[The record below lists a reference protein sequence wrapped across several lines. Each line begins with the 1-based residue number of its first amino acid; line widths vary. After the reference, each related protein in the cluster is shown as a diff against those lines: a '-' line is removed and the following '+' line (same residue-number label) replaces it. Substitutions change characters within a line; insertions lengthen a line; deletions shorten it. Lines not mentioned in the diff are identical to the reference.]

1 MVWNSA
7 LNAAVIQITQVRR
20 SSILWAGCLEASRSD
35 AVAVLPS
42 RSTVQSHPIGRLVSV
57 LSGVH
62 WIPRIGVR
70 FFLPW
75 ESRSEKKTAC
85 GSWSVGDML
94 LSSVQCWASAGE
106 RCSRAFSVL
115 QQAITRR
122 LDLGLR
128 DLQRRYRFDGGMF
141 RDICWD

>member
-1 MVWNSA
+1 MELFFKCCSDTNNPGEKIEYA
-7 LNAAVIQITQVRR
+7 LGRLLGGIQKR
-20 SSILWAGCLEASRSD
+20 CM
-35 AVAVLPS
+35 AVLPS
-42 RSTVQSHPIGRLVSV
+42 RFTVQSHLIGHLVSV

-62 WIPRIGVR
+62 CIPRIGVR

-106 RCSRAFSVL
+106 RCSRAFSLL